1 MQKSIS
7 SQAKTDEP
15 KRVGTNGETRM
26 RVDFLP
32 LSPTHVREDASEL
45 TSFVDA
51 YSSFLRRILTTNGF
65 NNGFNKLLKFTK

>member
-1 MQKSIS
+1 MQKSVS
-7 SQAKTDEP
+7 SQAKTNEP
-15 KRVGTNGETRM
+15 RRVGTNGETRT

-51 YSSFLRRILTTNGF
+51 YSSFLVEFWPRMNLIMGSINS
-65 NNGFNKLLKFTK
+65 